1 MINAKNLKITRPLNL
16 KKLLIM
22 NIFNEKWTTLT
33 RYINMTLSNPLLLF
47 ISWVIFLFIE
57 FFYPILLKQYNIP
70 WNKIRKRKLIK
81 YLGGCHVIP
90 RNKNNNKLSRY
101 ARLWKLAKTLNQNVS
116 TLSFVDCPLIVSR
129 LSLPPKCH
137 LGEKNHSQSLKRT
150 FPLSPTI
157 TWRTEL
163 TNWSNTKKPN
173 SFKEA
178 ILISGEFLRASNSFV
193 LPLCNSNTGSINR
206 ILGLDHR
213 IAGFSDLK
221 MASGQPSIA
230 TQMFS
235 DQCSWSITSKTNFT
249 VQICSLRIQ
258 LNKFK

>member
-1 MINAKNLKITRPLNL
+1 MSFQEIKTIINWVDMLDCGNLQKHSTRTFPLYPL
-16 KKLLIM
+16 WIVLQQSLAYHSPQSA
-22 NIFNEKWTTLT
+22 TLV
-33 RYINMTLSNPLLLF
+33 RRI
-47 ISWVIFLFIE
+47 I
-57 FFYPILLKQYNIP
+57 
-70 WNKIRKRKLIK
+70 
-81 YLGGCHVIP
+81 
-90 RNKNNNKLSRY
+90 
-101 ARLWKLAKTLNQNVS
+101 
-116 TLSFVDCPLIVSR
+116 
-129 LSLPPKCH
+129 
-137 LGEKNHSQSLKRT
+137 QSLKRT

-178 ILISGEFLRASNSFV
+178 ILISGEFLRASNSFL